1 MTKEIK
7 RRASETVGDGP
18 AGRLSAPRGAGRLG
32 GAEIGRR
39 LRIARKSAR
48 MTQAEAAERID
59 VSRTTLVA
67 VERGLR
73 PAGTE
78 ELQRLAAL
86 YGTSANA
93 MLRREAVHVDLVPR
107 FRRLR
112 QSEDDAVNRA
122 ADLLNRLAG
131 AETELENVLGVGRA
145 RRYPPE
151 RPILPGDV
159 EAQAEANAQE
169 LRDRLGIGSGPVPDI
184 VSLLDRRL
192 GVRVYARKI
201 DHGISGL
208 FACEESVG
216 ACVLLNA
223 NHPVDRM
230 RQTAAHEL
238 GHFCSTRERAEV
250 LTEDEKFR
258 SREERY
264 ADRFARAFLTPARGV
279 AESFAGITDGQSH
292 FTRRHVILL
301 AHEHKVSREAMVRRL
316 EELSLVGKGTWEW
329 FEANGKITD
338 RQAEE
343 VLGPLP
349 PRHVSPSVAGDV
361 LPPRLTL
368 LAREAWKRDF
378 YSEGQLARLLDLGRV
393 EVRKMLADMG
403 QEEANDLF
411 RLPR

>member
-1 MTKEIK
+1 MTKKITT
-7 RRASETVGDGP
+7 RAGATSP
-18 AGRLSAPRGAGRLG
+18 ARLAASRGTGSLG
-32 GAEIGRR
+32 GGEVGKR

-48 MTQAEAAERID
+48 MTQAEAAQRTD
-59 VSRTTLVA
+59 MSRTTLVA

-73 PAGTE
+73 RAGIE

-93 MLRREAVHVDLVPR
+93 ILRREAIHVDLVPR
-107 FRRLR
+107 FRKLR
-112 QSEDDAVNRA
+112 RSEDDAVNHA
-122 ADLLNRLAG
+122 AALLSGLAR
-131 AETELENVLGVGRA
+131 AETELENVLGAGST

-159 EAQAEANAQE
+159 EAQAESNAQE
-169 LRDRLGIGSGPVPDI
+169 LRDRLGTGAGPVPDI
-184 VSLLDRRL
+184 ISLLDRQL
-192 GVRVYARKI
+192 GIRVYARKI
-201 DHGISGL
+201 DHRISGL
-208 FACEESVG
+208 FAYEESVG
-216 ACVLLNA
+216 ACILLNA
-223 NHPVDRM
+223 NHPVDRV

-250 LTEDEKFR
+250 LTKNEKFR

-264 ADRFARAFLTPARGV
+264 ADRFARAFLTPARGA
-279 AESFAGITDGQSH
+279 AESFARITDGQSH

-316 EELSLVGKGTWEW
+316 EELSLVREGTWDW
-329 FEANGKITD
+329 FESNGKITD

-343 VLGPLP
+343 VLGSLP
-349 PRHVSPSVAGDV
+349 PGHVSASVAGDI
-361 LPPRLTL
+361 LPPRLAL

-378 YSEGQLARLLDLGRV
+378 YSEGQLARLLDLGRI

-403 QEEANDLF
+403 QEEANELF
-411 RLPR
+411 RLPS